1 LQIAGPLDSRLSIAW
16 YNRAA
21 RNSAQEAALRELED
35 EAERSGVSPTRML
48 QDATLGPHSP
58 QHGRRSVGS
67 RWRSPYAVV
76 KSAQK
81 VETDGL
87 EAVRKQSHQ
96 SVIGL

>member
-1 LQIAGPLDSRLSIAW
+1 MHGPTCIFWANLTPFSL
-16 YNRAA
+16 
-21 RNSAQEAALRELED
+21 QEAARLRELED
-35 EAERSGVSPTRML
+35 EAERSGASPTSML
-48 QDATLGPHSP
+48 QDATLGPHGP

-76 KSAQK
+76 KGAQK
-81 VETDGL
+81 VETEGL